1 MFQVMI
7 NIKTIFNVIRKYLNK
22 KNKKAKKTQWWRNSD
37 MIAMQYTIVALA
49 ALRNGVQDEIPK
61 WWPHHNAIVDGSF
74 NGRKFLGRNQQNLK
88 ICL

>member
-1 MFQVMI
+1 MI

-37 MIAMQYTIVALA
+37 MIAMQYTIVALV

-61 WWPHHNAIVDGSF
+61 RPDD
-74 NGRKFLGRNQQNLK
+74 RKMVASPQCHSGWEL
-88 ICL
+88 